1 MSKEI
6 TIKAG
11 GEMNQTISKVVEQP
25 SSVEI
30 GPVKVTD
37 DNITICIVVAV
48 FLFVGMYFAWLR
60 FRKKEK

>member
-37 DNITICIVVAV
+37 DNITVCIVIAV
-48 FLFVGMYFAWLR
+48 FLFVGAYFIWTR
-60 FRKKEK
+60 FRKGK